1 LSYNVLVISED
12 YKNDQHVLRPL
23 VSRLLRECHKPRANV
38 SVWANLAVRGF
49 ERVRDELPAIV
60 RDSPQV
66 QLFLF
71 LPDCDGQHQ
80 GRADLF
86 ANLEAQHAPKLICCA
101 AVEEVE
107 AWLLAGHIEKL
118 DRPWPAVRGDKSVK
132 ENVFNPFLEAHG
144 NPDRPGGGRE
154 ELMQQTLTNL
164 RGLLE
169 RCPELARLRERICEA
184 LA

>member
-1 LSYNVLVISED
+1 
-12 YKNDQHVLRPL
+12 
-23 VSRLLRECHKPRANV
+23 
-38 SVWANLAVRGF
+38 VWANLAVRGF
-49 ERVRDELPAIV
+49 ERVRDELPAII

-66 QLFLF
+66 RLFLF
-71 LPDCDGQHQ
+71 LPDCDGNHQ

-86 ANLEAQHAPKLICCA
+86 ANLEATHGPKLICCA

-107 AWLLAGHIEKL
+107 AWLLAGHIDKL
-118 DRPWPAVRGDKSVK
+118 DRHWAEVRADVFVK
-132 ENVFNPFLEAHG
+132 ENVFVPFLREHG
-144 NPDRPGGGRE
+144 KRRPGGGRE

-169 RCPELARLRERICEA
+169 RCPELARLQEKICEA